1 MRSPDLSDVTAAS
14 GEAARR
20 ASPEGECGVEPSEQ
34 HPRGLTLWVM
44 ARSLRRSMIDR
55 PMIDGFVPQ
64 RARGAE
70 RAGDREGRMN
80 KWAPL
85 AVPAAAQFVMVLDQ
99 AVMNV
104 SISQLVTDLDT
115 NVTVIQG
122 VITLYSLVMAM
133 LMITGGKVGDLIG
146 RRRAFVVGLAIYA
159 VGSSITALAPNV
171 LLLAL
176 GWSVL
181 EGIGAALV
189 LPALA
194 ALVGGDPQRR
204 ALALSY
210 SVIGG
215 VAGAGIAV
223 GPILGGW
230 ATTELSWRVVFV
242 GEVVIVVAIL
252 LFVRVL
258 RDAPAGTT
266 RPRLDL
272 VGALLSA
279 FGLGIMVLGVLQAS
293 TWGWVVPKTSP
304 IEPFG
309 FALTP
314 FVLVAGA
321 LVLWLFGRWQRHRE
335 QRGTDPLVR
344 LDLLQI
350 APLRAGLQTFLA
362 QNLILMGVFFTVPLY
377 LQLVLGLNALETGIR
392 MLPVSVAMLLAS
404 VAGSWLGTRFSTRT
418 LVRAGL
424 VAVIA
429 AILWL
434 LSSVQPALDELRFAI
449 AMALLGLGLG
459 LIVSQLGNV
468 VQSSVDASGRSEA
481 GGLQY
486 TAQQLGAALGVALVG
501 AIVLS
506 GLVSN
511 FLTRIEQEPAIPVA
525 VAEQVEIAVSR
536 GISFV
541 SSDQVR
547 AAAAEAGLDPTVTEA
562 LVSDYEDAQLFSLK
576 AGLLAA
582 AILAVGALGGTR
594 QLPSERPL
602 RGSVENA
609 ADDLS
614 I

>member
-1 MRSPDLSDVTAAS
+1 MDSCRDEP
-14 GEAARR
+14 ARR
-20 ASPEGECGVEPSEQ
+20 KTG
-34 HPRGLTLWVM
+34 
-44 ARSLRRSMIDR
+44 RRR
-55 PMIDGFVPQ
+55 VGQ
-64 RARGAE
+64 
-70 RAGDREGRMN
+70 MN

-85 AVPAAAQFVMVLDQ
+85 AILASAQFVMVLDQ

-104 SISQLVTDLDT
+104 SISQLVIDLDT
-115 NVTVIQG
+115 DVTVIQA

-133 LMITGGKVGDLIG
+133 LMITGGKVGDLVG
-146 RRRAFVVGLAIYA
+146 RRRAFVMGLAIYA

-194 ALVGGDPQRR
+194 ALIAGSYQHRDR
-204 ALALSY
+204 AIAY

-252 LFVRVL
+252 LFVGVL

-266 RPRLDL
+266 RPRFDL

-279 FGLGIMVLGVLQAS
+279 SGLGIVVLGVLQAS
-293 TWGWVVPKTSP
+293 TWGWVVPKASP

-314 FVLVAGA
+314 FVVGAGA

-335 QRGTDPLVR
+335 RSGTDPLVR
-344 LDLLQI
+344 LDLFRI

-392 MLPVSVAMLLAS
+392 MLPVSLAMFLAA
-404 VAGSWLGTRFSTRT
+404 VAGSWFGTRFSTRT

-424 VAVIA
+424 AAVIA

-434 LSSVQPALDELRFAI
+434 LSSVQPTLDELRFGI
-449 AMALLGLGLG
+449 AMAFLGLGLG

-486 TAQQLGAALGVALVG
+486 TAQQLGAALGVAMVG

-511 FLTRIEQEPAIPVA
+511 FLTRIEDEPAIPVT
-525 VAEQVEIAVSR
+525 VAEQAEIAVSR

-541 SSDQVR
+541 SSDEVR
-547 AAAAEAGLDPTVTEA
+547 AAAAEAGLEPAVIEA
-562 LVSDYEDAQLFSLK
+562 LVSGYEDAQLFALK
-576 AGLLAA
+576 AGLFLAG
-582 AILAVGALGGTR
+582 ILAVGALGGTR

-602 RGSVENA
+602 RGGAKDA
-609 ADDLS
+609 AELAS
-614 I
+614 